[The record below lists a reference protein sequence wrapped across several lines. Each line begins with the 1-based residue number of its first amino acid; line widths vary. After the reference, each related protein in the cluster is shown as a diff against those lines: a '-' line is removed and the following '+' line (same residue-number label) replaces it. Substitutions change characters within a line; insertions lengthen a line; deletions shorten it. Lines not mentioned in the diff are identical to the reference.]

1 MNDMNPGKANK
12 AKIENIIDMAVRFSA
27 MMRVFE
33 DGSADKIKDRLES
46 ILPEIASAGS
56 ERDFRD
62 RHHSFCQWFAQN
74 VKTAE
79 RKKRGSIVKGSVF
92 ASYGQGAK
100 VLDIVLKVFVYYCQ
114 LPDPETANRTRKWLN
129 AAIDTKML
137 GYLRKRQDTASPVRA
152 TTIEKIDVRTY
163 ATLQG
168 LVRRDISHSSF
179 PVSILPVQWGDI
191 MWRRLNR
198 GE

>member
-1 MNDMNPGKANK
+1 MNPDEANK
-12 AKIENIIDMAVRFSA
+12 AKIKNIIDMAVGFGR

-33 DGSADKIKDRLES
+33 EGSADKIKDRLETV
-46 ILPEIASAGS
+46 LPEIASAGS
-56 ERDFRD
+56 EQDFRD

-74 VKTAE
+74 IKTAE
-79 RKKRGSIVKGSVF
+79 RNKHGSIVKGSAF

-100 VLDIVLKVFVYYCQ
+100 VLDIALKVFVYYCQ
-114 LPDPETANRTRKWLN
+114 LPDPETAKRTIRWLN

-137 GYLRKRQDTASPVRA
+137 SHLKKKQDTDLPVRA
-152 TTIEKIDVRTY
+152 TTIEEIDLRTY

-168 LVRRDISHSSF
+168 LVRRDIDHSFSGR
-179 PVSILPVQWGDI
+179 ILPVQWGDI

-198 GE
+198 SK

>member
-1 MNDMNPGKANK
+1 MKDMNPDEANN
-12 AKIENIIDMAVRFSA
+12 AKIENIIDMAVGFSA
-27 MMRVFE
+27 IMRVFE
-33 DGSADKIKDRLES
+33 EGSANKIKGRLETV
-46 ILPEIASAGS
+46 LPEIASARS
-56 ERDFRD
+56 EQDFRD

-79 RKKRGSIVKGSVF
+79 RKKRGAIVKGSAF

-100 VLDIVLKVFVYYCQ
+100 VLDVALKVFVYYCQ
-114 LPDPETANRTRKWLN
+114 LPDPETAKRTIRWLN

-137 GYLRKRQDTASPVRA
+137 GHLKKRQDTALPVRA
-152 TTIEKIDVRTY
+152 TAIGKIDVRTY

-168 LVRRDISHSSF
+168 LVRRDIDHSFSGR
-179 PVSILPVQWGDI
+179 ILPVQWDDI

-198 GE
+198 SK